1 MCLSEITKERLLKM
15 WSHSKLNRLVS
26 CLNSKMSLTPYQ
38 VDYYSLPLEPKKLK
52 NRKKSKF
59 TNNLTLSNR
68 KPQKTIQI
76 MNDGIQ
82 KKQDGG
88 QKINLESFE
97 VIEALGKG
105 SFGSVYLVRKH
116 DGPQDKYFAMKILE
130 KDKVLAQ
137 NLIRYAKTERNV
149 LSLANHQF
157 IVSLNYAF

>member
-1 MCLSEITKERLLKM
+1 
-15 WSHSKLNRLVS
+15 
-26 CLNSKMSLTPYQ
+26 
-38 VDYYSLPLEPKKLK
+38 
-52 NRKKSKF
+52 
-59 TNNLTLSNR
+59 
-68 KPQKTIQI
+68 

-82 KKQDGG
+82 KKPDGG

-116 DGPQDKYFAMKILE
+116 DGPQDKYYAMKILE

-157 IVSLNYAF
+157 IVSLNFAF